1 MYLSRIGII
10 PNLSKDNN
18 LHLTESI
25 TKWLLDN
32 NQEVLIN
39 NGIAIKLGKPE
50 LGTKNE
56 DIYMNS
62 DFIIVLGG
70 DGTLLNIARQ
80 SAYYEVPLFG
90 INLGHLG
97 FLTEVE
103 AEEMFPALE
112 KLIKGEYE
120 IEKRMMLEAT
130 VETDNIQKE
139 KSVALNDIGITKGP
153 FSRIIRMGIYIN
165 DDFVDLYSADGVV
178 ISSPTGSTAYSLSA
192 GGPIVS
198 PDVEVMIV
206 TPICPH
212 ILHSRS
218 IVVSNNDEVK
228 VEVCNNN
235 NEVMLTVDGQQ
246 GYKLKAGDIVTV
258 RQAQCYTN
266 LVKLKDRNFFQVLRK
281 KISEKWDSKEKY

>member
-1 MYLSRIGII
+1 MSRIGII
-10 PNLSKDNN
+10 PNLSKDND

-25 TKWLLDN
+25 AKWLLDN
-32 NQEVLIN
+32 EQEVLLGN
-39 NGIAIKLGKPE
+39 SIASRIGKPE
-50 LGTKNE
+50 LGLRNE
-56 DIYMNS
+56 DIFMNS
-62 DFIIVLGG
+62 DLLIVLGG

-80 SAYYEVPLFG
+80 SAYYNVPLFG

-112 KLIKGEYE
+112 KLIAGEYE

-130 VETDNIQKE
+130 VETDNIQLE

-153 FSRIIRMGIYIN
+153 FARIIRLGIYIN

-198 PDVEVMIV
+198 PDVKVMII

-218 IVVSNNDEVK
+218 IVVSNEDVVK
-228 VEVCNNN
+228 IEVCQNNT
-235 NEVMLTVDGQQ
+235 EVMLTVDGQQ
-246 GYKLKAGDIVTV
+246 GYKLKAGDVVTV
-258 RQAQCYTN
+258 RQAQCHTS
-266 LVKLKDRNFFQVLRK
+266 LVKLKDRSFFQVLRK
-281 KISEKWDSKEKY
+281 KISEKWDSNRKF

>member
-1 MYLSRIGII
+1 MSRIGII
-10 PNLSKDNN
+10 PNLSKDND

-25 TKWLLDN
+25 AKWLLDN
-32 NQEVLIN
+32 EQEVLLGN
-39 NGIAIKLGKPE
+39 SIASRIGKPE
-50 LGTKNE
+50 LGLKNE
-56 DIYMNS
+56 DIFMNS
-62 DFIIVLGG
+62 DFLIVLGG

-80 SAYYEVPLFG
+80 SAYYNVPLFG

-112 KLIKGEYE
+112 KLIAGEYE

-130 VETDNIQKE
+130 VETDNIQLE

-153 FSRIIRMGIYIN
+153 FARIIRLGIYIN

-198 PDVEVMIV
+198 PEVKVMII

-218 IVVSNNDEVK
+218 IVVSNEDVVK
-228 VEVCNNN
+228 IEVCQNNT
-235 NEVMLTVDGQQ
+235 EVMLTVDGQQ
-246 GYKLKAGDIVTV
+246 GYKLKAGDVVTI
-258 RQAQCYTN
+258 RQAQCHTS
-266 LVKLKDRNFFQVLRK
+266 LVKLKDRSFFQVLRK
-281 KISEKWDSKEKY
+281 KISEKWDSNRKF

>member
-1 MYLSRIGII
+1 LSRIGII

-25 TKWLLDN
+25 TNWLLEN
-32 NQEVLIN
+32 KQEVLLN
-39 NGIAIKLGKPE
+39 AGIALRIGKPD
-50 LGTKNE
+50 LGLKNE
-56 DIYMNS
+56 DIFINS

-80 SAYYEVPLFG
+80 SAYYNVPLFG

-112 KLIKGEYE
+112 KLISGDYE

-130 VETDNIQKE
+130 VETDNIQME

-165 DDFVDLYSADGVV
+165 DDYVDLYSADGVV

-198 PDVEVMIV
+198 PDVKVMII

-218 IVVSNNDEVK
+218 IVVSHEDVVK
-228 VEVCNNN
+228 IEVCQNNT
-235 NEVMLTVDGQQ
+235 EVMLTVDGQQ
-246 GYKLKAGDIVTV
+246 GYKLKAGDIVTI

-266 LVKLKDRNFFQVLRK
+266 LVKLKDRSFYQVLRK
-281 KISEKWDSKEKY
+281 KISERWSPNRKF

>member
-1 MYLSRIGII
+1 MSRIGII
-10 PNLSKDNN
+10 PNLSKDSN
-18 LHLTESI
+18 LYLTESI
-25 TKWLLDN
+25 VKWLLEN

-39 NGIAIKLGKPE
+39 NGIALKLGKPE
-50 LGTKNE
+50 LGSKNE

-80 SAYYEVPLFG
+80 SAYYDVPLFG

-103 AEEMFPALE
+103 AEEMYPALE

-130 VETDNIQKE
+130 VETDNIEKE
-139 KSVALNDIGITKGP
+139 KSIALNDIGITKGP
-153 FSRIIRMGIYIN
+153 FSRIIRLGIYIN
-165 DDFVDLYSADGVV
+165 DNFVDLYSADGVV

-198 PDVEVMIV
+198 PDVEVMII

-228 VEVCNNN
+228 VEICNNN
-235 NEVMLTVDGQQ
+235 NEVMLTIDGQQ

-258 RQAQCYTN
+258 RQAKCYTN
-266 LVKLKDRNFFQVLRK
+266 LIKLRDRNFFQVLRK
-281 KISEKWDSKEKY
+281 KISEKWNSKEK

>member
-1 MYLSRIGII
+1 MSRIGII

-266 LVKLKDRNFFQVLRK
+266 LVKLRDRNFFQVLRK

>member
-1 MYLSRIGII
+1 LSRIGII
-10 PNLSKDNN
+10 PNLSKDSD
-18 LHLTESI
+18 LHLTESL
-25 TKWLLDN
+25 TNWLIEK
-32 NQEVLIN
+32 NQEVLLN
-39 NGIAIKLGKPE
+39 SGIALRIGKPD
-50 LGTKNE
+50 LGLKNE
-56 DIYMNS
+56 EIFINS
-62 DFIIVLGG
+62 DIIIVLGG

-80 SAYYEVPLFG
+80 SAYYNVPLFG

-112 KLIKGEYE
+112 KLISGDYE

-130 VETDNIQKE
+130 VETDNIQME
-139 KSVALNDIGITKGP
+139 KMIALNDIGITKGP

-165 DDFVDLYSADGVV
+165 DDYVDLYSADGVV

-198 PDVEVMIV
+198 PDVKVMII

-212 ILHSRS
+212 ILHSRP
-218 IVVSNNDEVK
+218 IVVSNEDVVK
-228 VEVCNNN
+228 VEVCQNN

-258 RQAQCYTN
+258 RQAQCYTS
-266 LVKLKDRNFFQVLRK
+266 LVKLKDRSFYQVLRK
-281 KISEKWDSKEKY
+281 KISERWNPNRKF

>member
-1 MYLSRIGII
+1 LSRIGII
-10 PNLSKDNN
+10 PNLSKDSN
-18 LHLTESI
+18 LYLTESI
-25 TKWLLDN
+25 VKWLLEN

-39 NGIAIKLGKPE
+39 NGIALKLGKPE
-50 LGTKNE
+50 LGSKNE

-80 SAYYEVPLFG
+80 SAYYDVPLFG

-103 AEEMFPALE
+103 AEEMYPALE

-130 VETDNIQKE
+130 VETDNIEKE
-139 KSVALNDIGITKGP
+139 KSIALNDIGITKGP
-153 FSRIIRMGIYIN
+153 FSRIIRLGIYIN
-165 DDFVDLYSADGVV
+165 DNFVDLYSADGVV

-198 PDVEVMIV
+198 PDVEVMII

-228 VEVCNNN
+228 VEICNNN
-235 NEVMLTVDGQQ
+235 NEVMLTIDGQQ

-258 RQAQCYTN
+258 RQAKCYTN
-266 LVKLKDRNFFQVLRK
+266 LIKLRDRNFFQVLRK
-281 KISEKWDSKEKY
+281 KISEKWNSKEK

>member
-1 MYLSRIGII
+1 LSRIGII

-18 LHLTESI
+18 LYLTESI
-25 TKWLLDN
+25 VKWLLDN

-39 NGIAIKLGKPE
+39 NGIALKLGKPE
-50 LGTKNE
+50 LGSKNE

-80 SAYYEVPLFG
+80 SACYDVPLFG

-130 VETDNIQKE
+130 VETDNIEKE
-139 KSVALNDIGITKGP
+139 RSVALNDIGITKGP
-153 FSRIIRMGIYIN
+153 FSRIIRLGIYIN
-165 DDFVDLYSADGVV
+165 DNFVDLYSADGVV

-198 PDVEVMIV
+198 PDVEVMII

-228 VEVCNNN
+228 VEICNNN
-235 NEVMLTVDGQQ
+235 TEVMLTIDGQQ

-258 RQAQCYTN
+258 RQAKCYTN
-266 LVKLKDRNFFQVLRK
+266 LIKLRDRNFFQVLRK
-281 KISEKWDSKEKY
+281 KISEKWNSKEK

>member
-1 MYLSRIGII
+1 LYLSRIGII

-246 GYKLKAGDIVTV
+246 GYKLLPKDTIIVNKSAFST
-258 RQAQCYTN
+258 RLIRIKKRSFY
-266 LVKLKDRNFFQVLRK
+266 DVLRK
-281 KISEKWDSKEKY
+281 KLSE

>member
-1 MYLSRIGII
+1 MSRIGII

-18 LHLTESI
+18 LYLTESI
-25 TKWLLDN
+25 VKWLLDN

-39 NGIAIKLGKPE
+39 NGIALKLGKPE
-50 LGTKNE
+50 LGSKNE

-80 SAYYEVPLFG
+80 SACYDVPLFG

-130 VETDNIQKE
+130 VETDNIEKE
-139 KSVALNDIGITKGP
+139 RSVALNDIGITKGP
-153 FSRIIRMGIYIN
+153 FSRIIRLGIYIN
-165 DDFVDLYSADGVV
+165 DNFVDLYSADGVV

-198 PDVEVMIV
+198 PDVEVMII

-228 VEVCNNN
+228 VEICNNN
-235 NEVMLTVDGQQ
+235 TEVMLTIDGQQ

-258 RQAQCYTN
+258 RQAKCYTN
-266 LVKLKDRNFFQVLRK
+266 LIKLRDRNFFQVLRK
-281 KISEKWDSKEKY
+281 KISEKWNSKEK

>member
-1 MYLSRIGII
+1 LSRIGII
-10 PNLSKDNN
+10 PNLSKDSN
-18 LHLTESI
+18 LYLTESI
-25 TKWLLDN
+25 VKWLLDN

-39 NGIAIKLGKPE
+39 NGIALKLGKPE
-50 LGTKNE
+50 LGSKNE

-80 SAYYEVPLFG
+80 SACYDVPLFG

-130 VETDNIQKE
+130 VETDNIEKE
-139 KSVALNDIGITKGP
+139 RSVALNDIGITKGP
-153 FSRIIRMGIYIN
+153 FSRIIRLGIYIN
-165 DDFVDLYSADGVV
+165 DNFVDLYSADGVV

-198 PDVEVMIV
+198 PDVEVMII

-228 VEVCNNN
+228 VEICNNN
-235 NEVMLTVDGQQ
+235 TEVMLTIDGQQ

-258 RQAQCYTN
+258 RQAKCYTN
-266 LVKLKDRNFFQVLRK
+266 LIKLRDRNFFQVLRK
-281 KISEKWDSKEKY
+281 KISEKWNSKEK

>member
-1 MYLSRIGII
+1 MSRIGII
-10 PNLSKDNN
+10 PNLSKDSN
-18 LHLTESI
+18 LYLTESI
-25 TKWLLDN
+25 VKWLLEN

-39 NGIAIKLGKPE
+39 NGIALKLGKPE
-50 LGTKNE
+50 LGSKNE

-80 SAYYEVPLFG
+80 SAYYDVPLFG

-103 AEEMFPALE
+103 AEEMYPALE

-130 VETDNIQKE
+130 VETDNIEKE
-139 KSVALNDIGITKGP
+139 KSIALNDIGITKGS
-153 FSRIIRMGIYIN
+153 FSRIIRLGIFIN

-198 PDVEVMIV
+198 PDVEVMII

-228 VEVCNNN
+228 VEICNNN
-235 NEVMLTVDGQQ
+235 NEVMLTIDGQQ

-258 RQAQCYTN
+258 RQAKCYTN
-266 LVKLKDRNFFQVLRK
+266 LIKLRDRNFFQVLRK
-281 KISEKWDSKEKY
+281 KISEKWNSKEK

>member
-1 MYLSRIGII
+1 MSRIGII
-10 PNLSKDNN
+10 PNLSKDSD
-18 LHLTESI
+18 LHLTESL
-25 TKWLLDN
+25 TNWLIEK
-32 NQEVLIN
+32 NQEVLLN
-39 NGIAIKLGKPE
+39 SGIALRIGKPD
-50 LGTKNE
+50 LGLKNE
-56 DIYMNS
+56 EIFINS
-62 DFIIVLGG
+62 DIIIVLGG

-80 SAYYEVPLFG
+80 SAYYNVPLFG

-112 KLIKGEYE
+112 KLISGDYE

-130 VETDNIQKE
+130 VETDNIQME
-139 KSVALNDIGITKGP
+139 KMIALNDIGITKGP

-165 DDFVDLYSADGVV
+165 DDYVDLYSADGVV

-198 PDVEVMIV
+198 PDVKVMII

-212 ILHSRS
+212 ILHSRP
-218 IVVSNNDEVK
+218 IVVSNEDVVK
-228 VEVCNNN
+228 VEVCQNN

-258 RQAQCYTN
+258 RQAQCYTS
-266 LVKLKDRNFFQVLRK
+266 LVKLKDRSFYQVLRK
-281 KISEKWDSKEKY
+281 KISERWNPNRKF

>member
-1 MYLSRIGII
+1 LPRIGII

-18 LHLTESI
+18 LVLTESI
-25 TKWLLDN
+25 AKWLLDN
-32 NQEVLIN
+32 NQEALLSN
-39 NGIAIKLGKPE
+39 SIALRIDKPGLG
-50 LGTKNE
+50 LKNE
-56 DIYMNS
+56 DIYLNS
-62 DFIIVLGG
+62 DLIIVLGG

-80 SAYYEVPLFG
+80 SAYYNVPLFG

-103 AEEMFPALE
+103 AEEMYPALE
-112 KLIKGEYE
+112 KLIRGEYE

-130 VETDNIQKE
+130 VEKDNIQLE
-139 KSVALNDIGITKGP
+139 KAVALNDIGITKGP

-198 PDVEVMIV
+198 PDVKVLII

-212 ILHSRS
+212 TLHSRS
-218 IVVSNNDEVK
+218 IVVSHEDVVK
-228 VEVCNNN
+228 IEVCQNDT
-235 NEVMLTVDGQQ
+235 EVMLTVDGQQ
-246 GYKLKAGDIVTV
+246 GYKVKSGDIVTV
-258 RQAQCYTN
+258 RQAQCYTS
-266 LVKLKDRNFFQVLRK
+266 LVKLKDRSFFQVLRK
-281 KISEKWDSKEKY
+281 KISDR

>member
-1 MYLSRIGII
+1 MSRIGII
-10 PNLSKDNN
+10 PNLSKDND

-25 TKWLLDN
+25 AKWLLDN
-32 NQEVLIN
+32 EQEVLLGN
-39 NGIAIKLGKPE
+39 SIASRIGKPE
-50 LGTKNE
+50 LGLKNE
-56 DIYMNS
+56 DIFMNS
-62 DFIIVLGG
+62 DFLIVLGG

-80 SAYYEVPLFG
+80 SAYYNVPLFG

-112 KLIKGEYE
+112 KLIAGEYE

-130 VETDNIQKE
+130 VETDNIQLE

-153 FSRIIRMGIYIN
+153 FARIIRLGIYIN

-198 PDVEVMIV
+198 PEVKVMII

-218 IVVSNNDEVK
+218 IVVSNEDVVK
-228 VEVCNNN
+228 IEVCQNNT
-235 NEVMLTVDGQQ
+235 EVMLTVDGQQ
-246 GYKLKAGDIVTV
+246 GYKLKAGDVVTI
-258 RQAQCYTN
+258 RQAQCHTS
-266 LVKLKDRNFFQVLRK
+266 LVKLKDRSFFQVLRK
-281 KISEKWDSKEKY
+281 KISE